1 MTDDLPS
8 REEKAA
14 GSNRRCAGDG
24 VGGRSVVPVE
34 RDCQPIPAAGEAGA
48 GRCDNPSR
56 YSDIGPDAKRVFQQE
71 TLEVTRDCLGHE
83 ISHAR

>member
-1 MTDDLPS
+1 
-8 REEKAA
+8 
-14 GSNRRCAGDG
+14 
-24 VGGRSVVPVE
+24 VE